1 MATGM
6 LIKETMSGWMR
17 LNNEAQAHDFAFSI
31 RAFTTHI
38 FKFTAPRFFPWH
50 RDPGWRAV
58 SLPR

>member
-17 LNNEAQAHDFAFSI
+17 LNNDAQARDFAFSI

-38 FKFTAPRFFPWH
+38 FFH
-50 RDPGWRAV
+50 
-58 SLPR
+58 SLPYFICFICVIPS